1 MKEIIMENLINNSFY
16 VKNNIPII
24 SFAFGT
30 LLYILLVMKRVNTLL
45 YIGLIYIFVAFLIN
59 TIYSI
64 YLPSISYQ
72 NKINLEETA
81 TRLRITILNIPITI
95 LYIYLVFN
103 VIL

>member
-24 SFAFGT
+24 SFVFGT
-30 LLYILLVMKRVNTLL
+30 LLLISLAMTGVNTLL
-45 YIGLIYIFVAFLIN
+45 YIGLIYVFVAFLIN

-81 TRLRITILNIPITI
+81 TRLGITILNIPITI

>member
-16 VKNNIPII
+16 VKNNIPIN

-30 LLYILLVMKRVNTLL
+30 LLYILLVMTRVNTLL